1 MRSEG
6 YLLKT
11 RAQWT
16 NENTMTSITEDVNL
30 IIPYNLSSLRGMIVQ
45 TSQFTCRI
53 AMNSLV

>member
-1 MRSEG
+1 MPSEG

-16 NENTMTSITEDVNL
+16 NENIRTSITEDVNL
-30 IIPYNLSSLRGMIVQ
+30 INPYNLSSLRGMIVQ

-53 AMNSLV
+53 AVKSLV